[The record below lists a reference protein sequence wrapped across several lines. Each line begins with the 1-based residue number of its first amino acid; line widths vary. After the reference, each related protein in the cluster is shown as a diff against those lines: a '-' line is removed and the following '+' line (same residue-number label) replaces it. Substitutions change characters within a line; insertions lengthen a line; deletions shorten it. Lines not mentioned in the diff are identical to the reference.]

1 MPVAEPITI
10 VIMTGNDDNHD
21 QALPFAEATGEFL
34 AKILGMHVYVDDG
47 HSGTTDYRPEV

>member
-10 VIMTGNDDNHD
+10 VIMTDSDESHD
-21 QALPFAEATGEFL
+21 QALPFAEATAEFMV
-34 AKILGMHVYVDDG
+34 KILGLHIYVDDG